1 VPWKD
6 KKEVV
11 ADLKNI
17 CTASNAEKA
26 KKNLNAFHTKWDDRN
41 PTIAT
46 SSERNWEG
54 LIPFLSYPD
63 YIRKVIYT
71 TNAIESLNRS
81 LRKVTKNRGSLP
93 PHDELALRNIS
104 KKCTMPSN
112 YGSKL

>member
-11 ADLKNI
+11 ADLKTI
-17 CTASNAEKA
+17 YTAINAEEA
-26 KKNLNAFHTKWDDRN
+26 KKNLNAFHTKWDERN
-41 PTIAT
+41 PTIAN
-46 SSERNWEG
+46 SWERNWEG